1 MRNILKYTLSTVII
15 FFMIAGCDTE
25 ELHELNINPQA
36 VNEIDVNYLLA
47 SASLSIASGGA
58 EGDNRYIDWR
68 TNLGYGGGL
77 IQQLTTSGSISGN
90 GNYYTE
96 NIESNTAPWTFGY
109 GGVLKNCVEV
119 IKQTG
124 PGGYAEGIA
133 LNARS
138 AARILRVW
146 NFQRLTD
153 FYGNIPYT
161 QANAGLDGNFFPEYD
176 NQSDIYPD
184 LLRELGEAIDSLN
197 TSHSDDGF
205 AGNDMLYQGDIEKWK
220 KFGNTLMLR
229 MAMRVSNVDAGL
241 ASQYVTRAMQAPG
254 PMETN
259 DDNLW
264 VPMDVG
270 PSEWQNQNGI
280 SRAFYPGDGGNQSTL
295 GEPFINFLKGSDPA
309 STADD
314 DPRLMVLSGG
324 IFDWTASDLIMID
337 NDPLNQ
343 RGAPPGYYENE
354 IEADLGFDITW
365 NLYWSRINV
374 LMLDDND
381 PYMVMNAAEAHL
393 LMAEALERGI
403 GSGIGGTAADHYNA
417 GVTAAM
423 TMYAPFDPAL
433 AVDPAAVATYLATY
447 PYGAGGVTGSESAL
461 EQIGYQ
467 LWASKFMNW
476 WEAWCDWRRTGY
488 PSLVEFTSN
497 TQNVSG
503 GAIFRR
509 LRYPD
514 GEVAVNPNFNQASDN
529 NYTSRVWWDVGN

>member
-1 MRNILKYTLSTVII
+1 MRNIIKYTLSTVII
-15 FFMIAGCDTE
+15 FFMIAGCDTD

-47 SASLSIASGGA
+47 SAELSIASGGA

-68 TNLGYGGGL
+68 TNIGYGGGL
-77 IQQLTTSGSISGN
+77 IQQLTTSGSISSS

-96 NIESNTAPWTFGY
+96 NFESNTAPWEFGY
-109 GGVLKNCVEV
+109 SGVLKNCVEV

-124 PGGYAEGIA
+124 PEGYAAGEAI
-133 LNARS
+133 NTRS

-161 QANAGLDGNFFPEYD
+161 QANTGLDGNFFPEYD

-197 TSHSDDGF
+197 ASHPDDGF

-229 MAMRVSNVDAGL
+229 MAMRVSNVDAAL
-241 ASQYVTRAMQAPG
+241 ATQYVNRAMNDPG

-264 VPMDVG
+264 VPMDIG

-295 GEPFINFLKGSDPA
+295 GEPFINFLKGADPA
-309 STADD
+309 TTADD
-314 DPRLMVLSGG
+314 DPRLMIISGG
-324 IFDWTASDLIMID
+324 IFDWTASEVIMID

-343 RGAPPGYYENE
+343 RGAIPGYFEDE
-354 IEADLGFDITW
+354 IEAQIGEDITW
-365 NLYWSRINV
+365 NLYWSRINP
-374 LMLDDND
+374 LLLDDDD
-381 PYMVMNAAEAHL
+381 PYMIMNAAEAHL
-393 LMAEALERGI
+393 LMAEAVERGI
-403 GSGIGGTAADHYNA
+403 GNVPGTAQAHYEA
-417 GVTAAM
+417 GVRAAM
-423 TMYAPFDPAL
+423 QMYAPFDASL
-433 AVDPAAVATYLATY
+433 VVDDAAVDAYLATY
-447 PYGAGGVTGSESAL
+447 PYGSGGPTGASSVL
-461 EQIGYQ
+461 EEIGWQ
-467 LWASKFMNW
+467 LWASKFFNW
-476 WEAWCDWRRTGY
+476 WEAWSDWRRTGY
-488 PSLVEFTSN
+488 PPLVEYTSN

-503 GAIFRR
+503 GQIFRR

-514 GEVAVNPNFNQASDN
+514 SEPAVNPNFNQSSDN
-529 NYTSRVWWDVGN
+529 NFTSRVWWDVGN